1 MTAESL
7 FAECIIPGCTQPVT
21 HELTPC
27 QTCRTIF
34 GPMLQEADRPPSY
47 TAADLAERDAGTAAA
62 YRMMRAL
69 PTAAQHNDLDTE
81 RGRRTAEHEKAA
93 AQERGEAEKANQTCW
108 LCEERRTC
116 LLRPQGWECRQCREI
131 R

>member
-21 HELTPC
+21 DELTPC

-69 PTAAQHNDLDTE
+69 PTAAQRNDLDTE
-81 RGRRTAEHEKAA
+81 RERRTAEHEKAA
-93 AQERGEAEKANQTCW
+93 AQERGEAEKANQT
-108 LCEERRTC
+108 
-116 LLRPQGWECRQCREI
+116 
-131 R
+131 

>member
-7 FAECIIPGCTQPVT
+7 FAECIIPGCKQPVT
-21 HELTPC
+21 DELTPC
-27 QTCRTIF
+27 QTCRAIF
-34 GPMLQEADRPPSY
+34 GPMLQEADRPPGY

-81 RGRRTAEHEKAA
+81 RERRTAEHEKAA
-93 AQERGEAEKANQTCW
+93 AQERGEAEKANQT
-108 LCEERRTC
+108 
-116 LLRPQGWECRQCREI
+116 
-131 R
+131 